1 MQINEGGQR
10 EKRRQKEGEAASLN
24 EPVKGKR
31 KKGRKRREINELR
44 EQRCALYR
52 KWTYP
57 AVPPIQ
63 LYPETLQS
71 NNCDRA

>member
-1 MQINEGGQR
+1 MSRGDKG
-10 EKRRQKEGEAASLN
+10 RQKEGKAVSLN
-24 EPVKGKR
+24 EALKGKR
-31 KKGRKRREINELR
+31 KKGRKRREINGLR

-71 NNCDRA
+71 NNHDQA